1 MFHLHVHLGGHS
13 HPAPEAGPLA
23 APFEAQAIGD
33 GKIIDLIAKYGPALL
48 KFLIAFGIIKLPP
61 GVTLPFEAQDGVP
74 AGVP

>member
-1 MFHLHVHLGGHS
+1 MFHLHVHIGGHEV
-13 HPAPEAGPLA
+13 APFA

-33 GKIIDLIAKYGPALL
+33 GKIVDLILKYGPKLL
-48 KFLIAFGIIKLPP
+48 AFLIAIGIIKLPP